1 MLLRRFNLR
10 KIAAATA
17 LRSALR
23 PVSSVAPLS
32 PIGQEDVAA
41 VSSLHQHR
49 KLVETLSHIPRKVAE
64 LEVKARENENEVGS
78 YEQDAIMAAS
88 RSGLFYRQ
96 LKVEEEQMA
105 DAAHNYNETLKNIM
119 ELGRGT
125 GLKHVQRIILR
136 WYEPLNAAI
145 EREKKLILNKVS
157 GKDRR
162 MYGPVMLLLPT
173 EKLTV
178 ITLNTA
184 VNSIL
189 RTGNI
194 GISLAKIARS
204 IGELVETEV
213 NVTKLTLGNAKL
225 PVWQQNIIKGAYDA
239 GSKDRPNMFF
249 KVRALLQDEPWSEK
263 IKLKIG
269 AALVKIL
276 IDSTKTED
284 GEDTFIHTTYFYQ
297 SLQKRLG
304 AMRLDAAIFKA
315 IAEKDMHH
323 VLPRYLPMLVP
334 PKSWNNKSRTSC
346 YFRLRTSLMRT
357 LSPSHLDALKRAE
370 MRPVLE
376 GLDYLGQIPWRIN
389 VPMLNLV
396 RQSVALGIQV
406 GEIPP
411 NTNVPMPLETDCY
424 RIPSKL
430 TTPRVSN
437 KAKASAAR
445 QSKKKA
451 AKGAGAEV
459 EAGTGNLEID
469 GVQVPE
475 ALVPDDLAASKV
487 AEVDPEVANT
497 PVFDA
502 ELYKEMCR
510 RVKMKNAEYHSLRC
524 DLQLKVWVAEKLEE
538 DSFYF
543 PYNLDFR
550 GRAYPVPQNLS
561 HLGSDLCR
569 ALLKFDEAKPLG
581 DIGFDW
587 LKVHLA
593 NLFGNNKQTLRDR
606 VNWVESHMDDIIDSA
621 KHPLDGRRWW
631 ASAEEPFQALA
642 TCMEIVNAVESGDPS
657 SYRCSL
663 PVHQDGS
670 CNGLQHYAALG
681 RDEAGGVAVNLM
693 PSSEP
698 QDVYSTVLDIV
709 NSKIK
714 VDAEI
719 SADEADPYLRERGK
733 LARLVLPIVNRKVIK
748 QTVMTSVYGVTKIGA
763 RAQIQARLE
772 ESLVTDA
779 STVRTPDSDRD
790 IFLASRFVLICTT
803 HHSTTLS
810 LISLTFFLSLS
821 SSHFKICGQLDAE
834 LAAGDVRRRQGDHGL
849 ARHLRVPRVGAGPCR
864 VLDHPVGTARYAALP
879 QDRLAHCQD
888 NDAGHDARDGG
899 RGAARGRTEAAVG
912 IPTQLCPQPRRHAHA
927 HDGAQD
933 EADGACLCLGA
944 RLVLDTRV

>member
-1 MLLRRFNLR
+1 MLLRRFVAR
-10 KIAAATA
+10 RIASTAA
-17 LRSALR
+17 LRSSLR
-23 PVSSVAPLS
+23 SSVSVAPLS
-32 PIGQEDVAA
+32 PIVPEDVAA

-64 LEVKARENENEVGS
+64 LEVKAKENENEIGT

-145 EREKKLILNKVS
+145 EREKKLILNKVT

-184 VNSIL
+184 VNNIL
-189 RTGNI
+189 RTGNS
-194 GISLAKIARS
+194 GVSLSSIARS
-204 IGELVETEV
+204 IGELIETEV

-225 PVWQQNIIKGAYDA
+225 PLWQQNIMKGAYDA
-239 GSKDRPNMFF
+239 GSKDRPSVFF
-249 KVRALLQDEPWSEK
+249 KVRALLEDEPWSEK

-304 AMRLDAAIFKA
+304 AMRLDANIFKS
-315 IAEKDMHH
+315 IAEKDMHQ

-334 PKSWNNKSRTSC
+334 PKSWNNRSRTSC

-376 GLDYLGQIPWRIN
+376 GLDYLGQVPWRIN
-389 VPMLNLV
+389 VPMLNVV

-411 NTNVPMPLETDCY
+411 NINVPLPLETDCY

-430 TTPRVSN
+430 TTPRVSK
-437 KAKASAAR
+437 KAKASMAR
-445 QSKKKA
+445 QAKKNELKA
-451 AKGAGAEV
+451 AQEAGAEV
-459 EAGTGNLEID
+459 EGSASGNFEIE
-469 GVQVPE
+469 GVQAPD
-475 ALVPDDLAASKV
+475 ALVPDDLAAEV
-487 AEVDPEVANT
+487 VEVDPEVANT
-497 PVFDA
+497 PIFDA

-510 RVKMKNAEYHSLRC
+510 RVKMKNAEIHSLRC
-524 DLQLKVWVAEKLEE
+524 DLQLRVWVAEKFEE

-561 HLGSDLCR
+561 HLGSDLSR

-642 TCMEIVNAVESGDPS
+642 TCMEIVNAIESGDPT

-693 PSSEP
+693 PSAEP

-709 NSKIK
+709 ISKIK
-714 VDAEI
+714 ADADI
-719 SADEADPYLRERGK
+719 STDEADPRLREKGK

-748 QTVMTSVYGVTKIGA
+748 QTVMTSVYGVTTIGA
-763 RAQIQARLE
+763 RAQVQARLE
-772 ESLVTDA
+772 ERLMTDV
-779 STVRTPDSDRD
+779 SMVRTPESDRD
-790 IFLASRFVLICTT
+790 IFFASMFVFSRTT
-803 HHSTTLS
+803 AHHIEPL
-810 LISLTFFLSLS
+810 
-821 SSHFKICGQLDAE
+821 
-834 LAAGDVRRRQGDHGL
+834 
-849 ARHLRVPRVGAGPCR
+849 
-864 VLDHPVGTARYAALP
+864 
-879 QDRLAHCQD
+879 
-888 NDAGHDARDGG
+888 
-899 RGAARGRTEAAVG
+899 
-912 IPTQLCPQPRRHAHA
+912 
-927 HDGAQD
+927 
-933 EADGACLCLGA
+933 
-944 RLVLDTRV
+944 